1 MIIARAILRRTLPVL
16 LRALVAFAGFFFSG
30 ATSVCVAVV
39 AAWGGPPAALVAA
52 ALAGVAWAAAQPRSP
67 PLSSA
72 LRNAAAAGSVAALFC
87 TLTGPEWLTWVGE
100 RSPASSVL
108 LPPLFVSLPSVLPL
122 ILRALVFAALA
133 SAATASVAPAVTV
146 GMTLALDSVYACIGG
161 AVSPATASVSA
172 LGGAEVSSSTT
183 GRIGGGGGGSVRSRA
198 RAARPSQASASASSA
213 DAEDPGRPLLHAPPQ
228 SPSGG
233 SPVPLL
239 SPALPPPSPTA
250 LVAFGA
256 AVGFLL
262 AMSGLGEGAAT
273 WTTVR
278 LLVFEFLVRILSIV
292 AGVVGVGWAVLG
304 ARGGT

>member
-1 MIIARAILRRTLPVL
+1 MKIARAILRRTLPVL
-16 LRALVAFAGFFFSG
+16 LRALVACAGFFLSG
-30 ATSVCVAVV
+30 ATAVCVAVV

-52 ALAGVAWAAAQPRSP
+52 ALAGVAWAAAQSP
-67 PLSSA
+67 SA
-72 LRNAAAAGSVAALFC
+72 LRNAAAAGSIAALFC
-87 TLTGPEWLTWVGE
+87 TLTGPEWLTWVGQ

-108 LPPLFVSLPSVLPL
+108 LPPLFLSLPSALPL

-146 GMTLALDSVYACIGG
+146 GMTLALESVYACIGG

-172 LGGAEVSSSTT
+172 LGGAAVSSSTT
-183 GRIGGGGGGSVRSRA
+183 GRIGGGGGGFVRSRA
-198 RAARPSQASASASSA
+198 RAARPSQASASGSSA

-233 SPVPLL
+233 IPVPLL

-292 AGVVGVGWAVLG
+292 AGAVGLGWAMG
-304 ARGGT
+304 ARGGK